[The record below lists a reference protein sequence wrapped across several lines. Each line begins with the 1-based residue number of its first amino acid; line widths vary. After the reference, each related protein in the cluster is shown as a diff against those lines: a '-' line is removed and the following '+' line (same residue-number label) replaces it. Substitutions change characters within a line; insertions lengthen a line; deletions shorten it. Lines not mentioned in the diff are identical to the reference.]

1 MALPGL
7 TVEVALE
14 TGPNDTPG
22 GGDWTDL
29 SDRVLSFNMKRGRED
44 RTAEFEP
51 GTVSLVLD
59 NSDDE
64 LDPLRVGSLVDLS
77 TNQGLPLC
85 HIRIQVTYNAV
96 DYPLFYGFIG
106 PECWIVERNRVDAGS
121 TVRLDAVDRLGY
133 FAQVGLPS
141 SLYAAQVKWLA
152 PAWWVRG
159 IGGDVAAGN
168 GDALRDSSGNGVVGE
183 ISASG
188 ADVIFETASLVDGDS
203 DSAMLNQAGV
213 AGFTD
218 DATLIAARANMTMAC
233 IWKGTTDTVDQE
245 IMRQRNMT
253 SGFVRWRVECQVGG
267 AIVATI
273 YDTAGSAT
281 DFVSAPANPA
291 SAGRW
296 DDGEPHIIFCRVEG
310 GTRMRIWVDGQRDEC
325 VASIPATIAGRV
337 IFGGGSE
344 VASFDEVAYWD
355 SALPTLDIN
364 SITDA
369 FTGTAPF
376 AGDTFEERLE
386 RWWDLTDHPRSGTDL
401 ESDRGSTEPT
411 AMLGVSDMP
420 STLAEAFDSTAE
432 SFIGATYATRSGAVR
447 VRTLGATAAFR
458 GGPFVGNS
466 GDYLTVQATLTDLPA
481 PSAAPPP
488 VRRSRPEFYGIRAD
502 RIVNV
507 SRVTWSGLT
516 FSMRNDASVARY
528 GERVREWTC
537 DMADVLDATAAADAE
552 VSDSLLSFADPRFEM
567 KPVTIWPLIDDN
579 AAQFAFV
586 DCELEC
592 RVTVEWTAADGLIS
606 STELNVQAE
615 SWSWSGSDL
624 TVDLTLAPLRTAPIL
639 TNTRSFAH
647 TDTAQSFIVPD
658 GVTSIDATVYGAAG
672 GAEYDPVGSPRAKG
686 AKVVTTLTVTPGATL
701 GVYVGGKGGD
711 GADGVAGT
719 AGYNGGAAGA
729 AGAGGGGGASD
740 IRSGGTAL
748 ADRIVVAGGGG
759 GDGAN
764 DATNGL
770 GGTGGTTGGNGT
782 DGGSGDK
789 GFGGTGGTGAAGGT
803 GGAAGTGAVAGSN
816 GALGV
821 GGVGG
826 VGIGAGGGGR
836 GGGGGGGGFYGGGGG
851 GGGGGLGTNGGG
863 GGGGS
868 SMSTGSGTTI
878 TDGDREG
885 DGYVLISWS

>member
-7 TVEVALE
+7 KVEVALE

-44 RTAEFEP
+44 RTAVFEP

-188 ADVIFETASLVDGDS
+188 SDVIFETASLVDGDS

-273 YDTAGSAT
+273 YDTSGTAT

-344 VASFDEVAYWD
+344 VATFDEVAYWD

-369 FTGTAPF
+369 FTGVAPF
-376 AGDTFEERLE
+376 DGDIMENRLK
-386 RWWDLTDHPRSGTDL
+386 RWWDLTDHPRATADL
-401 ESDRGSTEPT
+401 EVDVRTTEDT
-411 AMLGVSDMP
+411 NLYGVGNMP
-420 STLAEAFDSTAE
+420 STLAEAFTDTVE
-432 SFIGATYATRSGAVR
+432 SFRGTTWCTRSGAMR
-447 VRTLGATAAFR
+447 ARTLGATAASLI
-458 GGPFVGNS
+458 PLTNS
-466 GDYLTVQATLTDLPA
+466 GDYRTVQAVLTDVASP
-481 PSAAPPP
+481 PSIPTP
-488 VRRSRPEFYGIRAD
+488 VRRSRPEFYGVRLD

-507 SRVTWSGLT
+507 SRVTWGGLT
-516 FSMRNDASVARY
+516 FDLRNDASVLRY
-528 GERVREWTC
+528 GARVREWTSER
-537 DMADVLDATAAADAE
+537 ADVFDATAYADDEVNSTDTGFAAP
-552 VSDSLLSFADPRFEM
+552 SFEI
-567 KPVTIWPLIDDN
+567 KPLTIRPLIDDN

-592 RVTVEWTAADGLIS
+592 MVAVEWTAADGGTS
-606 STELNVQAE
+606 YTELNVQAE
-615 SWSWSGSDL
+615 SWSWSGTDL
-624 TVDLTLAPLRTAPIL
+624 SIELTLAPIRSAEIVSNRT
-639 TNTRSFAH
+639 SFGYTGALQ
-647 TDTAQSFIVPD
+647 TWVVPT
-658 GVTSIDATVYGAAG
+658 GVTSIFAVAYGGGGGARYGTTDQAAGAYSAATIAVTPGETLNFYVGGQGTIGDDFGSTAAG
-672 GAEYDPVGSPRAKG
+672 GWNG
-686 AKVVTTLTVTPGATL
+686 
-701 GVYVGGKGGD
+701 GGD
-711 GADGVAGT
+711 GGESGAGGGGATDIRQGGT
-719 AGYNGGAAGA
+719 ALTDRVLV
-729 AGAGGGGGASD
+729 AGGGGGA
-740 IRSGGTAL
+740 
-748 ADRIVVAGGGG
+748 G
-759 GDGAN
+759 GDYYNVAPTVGHGGQGDDEGHDGEDGAVN
-764 DATNGL
+764 THGYAGL
-770 GGTGGTTGGNGT
+770 GGTTSAGGAGGAGYAG
-782 DGGSGDK
+782 GGS
-789 GFGGTGGTGAAGGT
+789 
-803 GGAAGTGAVAGSN
+803 AGT
-816 GALGV
+816 LGV
-821 GGVGG
+821 GGNGG
-826 VGIGAGGGGR
+826 QLQSGR
-836 GGGGGGGGFYGGGGG
+836 AGGGGGGGYYGGGGG
-851 GGGGGLGTNGGG
+851 GGGTTNPSSGGG

-868 SMSTGSGTTI
+868 SYPAGATSSNT
-878 TDGDREG
+878 G

>member
-7 TVEVALE
+7 KVEVALE
-14 TGPNDTPG
+14 TGPNATPG

-29 SDRVLSFNMKRGRED
+29 SDRVLAFWMKRGRED
-44 RTAEFEP
+44 RTAVFEP
-51 GTVSLVLD
+51 GTVTLTLD
-59 NSDDE
+59 NADDE

-96 DYPLFYGFIG
+96 DYPFFYGFIG

-188 ADVIFETASLVDGDS
+188 SDVIFETASLVDGDS

-344 VASFDEVAYWD
+344 VATFDEVAYWD

-369 FTGTAPF
+369 FTGVAPF
-376 AGDTFEERLE
+376 DGDTITERAE
-386 RWWDLTDHPRSGTDL
+386 RWWNLTNHPLVSGDLDVRTGPLEIASGAI
-401 ESDRGSTEPT
+401 T
-411 AMLGVSDMP
+411 AFGATDMP
-420 STLAEAFDSTAE
+420 SSLADALQSLAESW
-432 SFIGATYATRSGAVR
+432 RGAVYALR
-447 VRTLGATAAFR
+447 DGSVRLRTNE
-458 GGPFVGNS
+458 PS
-466 GDYLTVQATLTDLPA
+466 GEASGELYDTVVANLTDAPA
-481 PSAAPPP
+481 PPDAPLP
-488 VRRSRPEFYGIRAD
+488 VRRSRPEFTGIRLD

-507 SRVTWSGLT
+507 SRVTWGGLT
-516 FSMRNDASVARY
+516 FSLRNDDSIVRY
-528 GERVREWTC
+528 GERVREWTS
-537 DMADVLDATAAADAE
+537 DKSEALWATAAADAE
-552 VSDSLLSFADPRFEM
+552 VNGSPNWADPSFEM
-567 KPVTIWPLIDDN
+567 REVTVWPLIDAN
-579 AAQFAFV
+579 AAEFV
-586 DCELEC
+586 FTLLELE
-592 RVTVEWTAADGLIS
+592 RFVTVEWTAPDGVLL
-606 STELNVQAE
+606 STNLHVQSE
-615 SWSWSGSDL
+615 SWNWVNGSELEVGLVLASSGNGPEV
-624 TVDLTLAPLRTAPIL
+624 T
-639 TNTRSFAH
+639 TNTVSFAH
-647 TDTAQSFIVPD
+647 TDAAQSFIVPD

-686 AKVVTTLTVTPGATL
+686 AKVVTTLTVTPGETL
-701 GVYVGGKGGD
+701 GVYVGGVGGD
-711 GADGVAGT
+711 GAASVAGS
-719 AGYNGGAAGA
+719 AGWNGGAAGGNG
-729 AGAGGGGGASD
+729 GAGGGGGASD
-740 IRSGGTAL
+740 IRQGGSAL

-764 DATNGL
+764 DATNGN

-782 DGGSGDK
+782 DGSGATK

-803 GGAAGTGAVAGSN
+803 GGAGGGTAVAGSN
-816 GALGV
+816 GALGL
-821 GGVGG
+821 GGAGG
-826 VGIGAGGGGR
+826 NGGAGGGSVR
-836 GGGGGGGGFYGGGGG
+836 AGGGGGGGYYGGGGG
-851 GGGGGLGTNGGG
+851 GGADGLATQGGG

-868 SMSTGSGTTI
+868 SMSTGTGTTI